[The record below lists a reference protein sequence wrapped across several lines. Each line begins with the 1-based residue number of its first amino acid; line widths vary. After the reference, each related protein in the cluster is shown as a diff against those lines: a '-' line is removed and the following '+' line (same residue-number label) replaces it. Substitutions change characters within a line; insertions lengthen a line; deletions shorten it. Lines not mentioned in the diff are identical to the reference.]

1 MHTKVIRCQPY
12 HYAFSVL
19 SFILCIPQQT
29 QASVIK
35 LLVSLS
41 LLILNMITF
50 IYILN
55 ICEYDVSNMYIIYT
69 CMLCILLSLS
79 LYLSVSRYLSLE
91 HLLQRKR
98 LQTIKHRRK
107 KICKNSLPYII
118 SNEFTCLQ
126 IPSRSHVK
134 WTTKEHVALHKL
146 FGAYRGTAVSITS
159 CIQPVLQCFPVSV
172 KVLKARSIPEIRD
185 KIRGLVKKY

>member
-1 MHTKVIRCQPY
+1 MHALHFT
-12 HYAFSVL
+12 
-19 SFILCIPQQT
+19 
-29 QASVIK
+29 
-35 LLVSLS
+35 VSLS
-41 LLILNMITF
+41 LS
-50 IYILN
+50 
-55 ICEYDVSNMYIIYT
+55 IC
-69 CMLCILLSLS
+69 LSLAIS
-79 LYLSVSRYLSLE
+79 LSNIYSKGKGYKLSNTE
-91 HLLQRKR
+91 EE
-98 LQTIKHRRK
+98 

-159 CIQPVLQCFPVSV
+159 CIQPILECFPVSV

-185 KIRGLVKKY
+185 KIRGLAKKY

>member
-1 MHTKVIRCQPY
+1 M
-12 HYAFSVL
+12 L
-19 SFILCIPQQT
+19 SFILSIPQQT

-69 CMLCILLSLS
+69 CMLCILLSLAIS
-79 LYLSVSRYLSLE
+79 LSNIYSKGKGYKLSNTE
-91 HLLQRKR
+91 EE
-98 LQTIKHRRK
+98 